1 MGRGGEGGE
10 EEEEEGCA
18 GLSPDSVSEFKV
30 LTCAT
35 LLHIYFS
42 KDGEL
47 VGKVVRKC
55 S

>member
-1 MGRGGEGGE
+1 VSE
-10 EEEEEGCA
+10 EKEEGCA
-18 GLSPDSVSEFKV
+18 GLSPDSVSEFKD
-30 LTCAT
+30 LTSAT

-42 KDGEL
+42 KDGEV